1 MKRLPAVKRF
11 VGRLV
16 LAGVFA
22 LGLALVP
29 TVGTAQAAPQREA
42 GLQPGQQSRH
52 ARMPITTGTKTTSM
66 DAPEKNSELEAYTH
80 SKVVQALA
88 RRLGLSAGAASRLFE
103 DFNSGVL
110 IAVILFYIFK
120 KVPGIFRAQR
130 KTIEHDL
137 VEARSA
143 TADAE
148 ARLREV
154 ELKLAGLNGEVEALR
169 KQALENNRH
178 EEERMHASLEEER
191 DRIVRSAQ
199 AEIHAAQTA
208 AERGLRRY
216 AADLAV
222 DRAAER
228 VRLSEDGDRVLVDD
242 FLKNLA
248 GTIGKR
254 GQN

>member
-1 MKRLPAVKRF
+1 VKRLPARMRC
-11 VGRLV
+11 VGG
-16 LAGVFA
+16 LALLGVFALGMA

-29 TVGTAQAAPQREA
+29 TVGMAQAAPQHET
-42 GLQPGQQSRH
+42 GQQTRH
-52 ARMPITTGTKTTSM
+52 AHMPITTGTKTTSM

-88 RRLGLSAGAASRLFE
+88 RHLGLSTGAASRLFE

-110 IAVILFYIFK
+110 IAMILFYIFK
-120 KVPGIFRAQR
+120 KVPGIFRTQR

-148 ARLREV
+148 ARLRAV

-248 GTIGKR
+248 GTIGKQR
-254 GQN
+254 QN